1 MKVEMVWT
9 SSVAPSLRFFL
20 PKSFFFLLAHIVQFS
35 CVFTESLEYWRQ
47 VIVFQKFNEFKNEF
61 HSKNDKAEASIF
73 SPLKK
78 IDFSF
83 LMVFC
88 FSFFSKK

>member
-9 SSVAPSLRFFL
+9 SSVAPSQRFFFSL
-20 PKSFFFLLAHIVQFS
+20 KLFLLAHIVQFS